1 MININNAEVKLFNE
15 IDSTNSI
22 ALEHLNTISGI
33 SDPIWFR
40 AKAQTKGRGRNKNS
54 WVSEEGNLFTTL
66 LIPISWKLNI
76 MPMLS
81 CVIAASVH
89 QTVRLNPCL

>member
-15 IDSTNSI
+15 INSTNSI
-22 ALEHLNTISGI
+22 ALEHLNNIGRI

-54 WVSEEGNLFTTL
+54 WVSDKGNLFTTL
-66 LIPISWKLNI
+66 L
-76 MPMLS
+76 LS
-81 CVIAASVH
+81 LIH
-89 QTVRLNPCL
+89 I